1 MKTTSN
7 YSRHVI
13 AFVAALF
20 ITGTLTVNALAVSP
34 KQVHSVAGIL
44 A

>member
-1 MKTTSN
+1 MKTSSN
-7 YSRHVI
+7 YSRHVM
-13 AFVAALF
+13 AFAAALF

>member
-1 MKTTSN
+1 MKTISN
-7 YSRHVI
+7 YSRQLM
-13 AFVAALF
+13 AFAAALV

-34 KQVHSVAGIL
+34 HQVHSVAGIL

>member
-1 MKTTSN
+1 MKTFSN
-7 YSRHVI
+7 YSRQVL
-13 AFVAALF
+13 AFAAALM

-34 KQVHSVAGIL
+34 KEVHSVAGIL

>member
-1 MKTTSN
+1 MNTVSI
-7 YSRHVI
+7 YSRQLM
-13 AFVAALF
+13 AFAAALM

-34 KQVHSVAGIL
+34 RQVHSVAGIL